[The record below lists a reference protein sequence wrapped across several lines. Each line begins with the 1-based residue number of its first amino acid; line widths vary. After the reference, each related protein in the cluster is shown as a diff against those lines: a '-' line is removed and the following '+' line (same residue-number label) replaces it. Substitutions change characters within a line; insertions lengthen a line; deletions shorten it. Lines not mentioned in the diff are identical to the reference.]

1 MRFEIRSSKRD
12 LTSHHRNWDASNLP
26 AIDTSPGQALQQHQ
40 VPVRPLVAVERNI
53 MPRVLIVDDHA
64 AIRRGVQGILHSF
77 PEWELCGEADN
88 GQEAVRLA
96 ESLKPEVIIMD
107 VSMPVLNGLEATR
120 IISDALPQTKIVLLT
135 LHSSTELVRS
145 AFRAGA
151 RGYVL
156 KSDAEQELIRA
167 LNVIQ
172 GNGTYVSPTIDEDVA
187 KRVVEEMGKRQRN

>member
-1 MRFEIRSSKRD
+1 
-12 LTSHHRNWDASNLP
+12 
-26 AIDTSPGQALQQHQ
+26 
-40 VPVRPLVAVERNI
+40 
-53 MPRVLIVDDHA
+53 LIVDDHA

-96 ESLKPEVIIMD
+96 ESLRPEVIIMD

-120 IISDALPQTKIVLLT
+120 IIRDAHPETKVLLLT
-135 LHSSTELVRS
+135 LHSSSELVRS

-156 KSDAEQELIRA
+156 KSDAEQELVRA
-167 LNVIQ
+167 LNIVL
-172 GNGTYVSPTIDEDVA
+172 GDGTYVSPAIDENVTH
-187 KRVVEEMGKRQRN
+187 KIVEEIRRAQRN

>member
-1 MRFEIRSSKRD
+1 
-12 LTSHHRNWDASNLP
+12 
-26 AIDTSPGQALQQHQ
+26 
-40 VPVRPLVAVERNI
+40 

-88 GQEAVRLA
+88 GQEAIRLA

-120 IISDALPQTKIVLLT
+120 IIRDTLPQTKVLLLT
-135 LHSSTELVRS
+135 LHSSSELVRT
-145 AFRAGA
+145 AFHAGA

-156 KSDAEQELIRA
+156 KSDAEHELIRA
-167 LNVIQ
+167 LKVVL
-172 GNGTYVSPTIDEDVA
+172 GDGTYVSPAIDGNVA
-187 KRVVEEMGKRQRN
+187 QSAIEAIRPN